1 MLYVSCFLYF
11 PLHLYVWRFNIIGMA
26 QKRSGRGL
34 SSSAGLVTYYDADD
48 KKALHIKPL
57 AVIIAAAVIAVA
69 VYVLNLIF

>member
-1 MLYVSCFLYF
+1 
-11 PLHLYVWRFNIIGMA
+11 MA